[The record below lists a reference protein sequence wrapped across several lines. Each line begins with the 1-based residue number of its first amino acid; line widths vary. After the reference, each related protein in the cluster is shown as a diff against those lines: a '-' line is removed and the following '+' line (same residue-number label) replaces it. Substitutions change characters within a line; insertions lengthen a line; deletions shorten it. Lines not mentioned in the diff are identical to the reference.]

1 MSTEFEGLEELM
13 WGSIKIKKDEI
24 LKNDKDFLVTTA
36 KNLLNQN
43 SFRLFSTDINHKIE
57 VLGKSINVHFEKPE
71 NLKLN
76 LQNN

>member
-36 KNLLNQN
+36 K
-43 SFRLFSTDINHKIE
+43 
-57 VLGKSINVHFEKPE
+57 
-71 NLKLN
+71 
-76 LQNN
+76 